1 MPECNAARNRDLCIL
16 IGAVDLIRCNSIKEF
31 LFREEKKQ
39 WRNESRSEVLL
50 LPSII
55 SSFVSVNFEKIF
67 FRRPLDRQINIQ
79 LLLSQDLLFFHLPQ
93 RKNICFS
100 IMFNRDS
107 QINNN
112 NVISFC
118 QSRYT
123 QFQNRLFSRLKLIVM
138 IEEHNFRFPI

>member
-1 MPECNAARNRDLCIL
+1 MPECNAARNRDLCIS

-31 LFREEKKQ
+31 LFREEKNQ